1 MRRRENGR
9 RALWG
14 TRGFE
19 AQRAERE
26 RALGLDIAPESEP
39 VAAIA
44 PEPAPVV
51 EAAPVVEMPLPAP
64 IPGLRAAL
72 WAWGEAHDW
81 PRLPLA
87 RGAHGVYL
95 WLCAGEAG
103 WRAFMGNESAALHMA
118 HAAIADEGE

>member
-26 RALGLDIAPESEP
+26 RALGLDIAPEPEP

-51 EAAPVVEMPLPAP
+51 IEVPPLIETAPTPMLAAEPQPTRGEM
-64 IPGLRAAL
+64 GVLRAAL

-87 RGAHGVYL
+87 RGVHGVYL

-103 WRAFMGNESAALHMA
+103 WQAFM
-118 HAAIADEGE
+118 